1 MRKLSIQL
9 LLVGGLAWGG
19 IFLPSPVYAQQTLVD
34 ITAPAV
40 GEVVSGVVQIS
51 GTAIDADF
59 AHYELAYALDPP
71 ITEESWIPIQPPITQ
86 QVRDG
91 ILGAWDTT
99 PLVDGRY
106 LIRLRVVRNDEEAAA
121 VEEVVRVQVSNA
133 TATPLPTLPPAPSAT
148 PLPDTPTPGPSPT
161 PLIQQPPTR
170 TPRPTPTP
178 GGPTSTPEP
187 LNLEDSPFRPDRLRQ
202 AAVRGGLITLGAFCL
217 LGLYLLFRNRL
228 LDEIRVLVWQIRQRQ
243 DRD

>member
-1 MRKLSIQL
+1 M
-9 LLVGGLAWGG
+9 
-19 IFLPSPVYAQQTLVD
+19 PSPVHAQQTLVS
-34 ITAPAV
+34 ITSPAV

-51 GTAIDADF
+51 GTAIDSAF

-71 ITEESWIPIQPPITQ
+71 ITEESWISIQPPITQ

-106 LIRLRVVRNDEEAAA
+106 LIRLRIVRNDEESPT
-121 VEEVVRVQVSNA
+121 VEEIVRVQVSNA

-148 PLPDTPTPGPSPT
+148 ALPDTPTPGPSPT

-178 GGPTSTPEP
+178 GGPTATPEP
-187 LNLEDSPFRPDRLRQ
+187 LNLEDSPFRPDRLRH
-202 AAVRGGLITLGAFCL
+202 AAVRGGLIALGMFCL
-217 LGLYLLFRNRL
+217 LGIYLLFKNQL
-228 LDEIRVLVWQIRQRQ
+228 LDRIRVVIWQIKKRRGQ
-243 DRD
+243 D

>member
-1 MRKLSIQL
+1 M
-9 LLVGGLAWGG
+9 
-19 IFLPSPVYAQQTLVD
+19 VD
-34 ITAPAV
+34 ITSPAV
-40 GEVVSGVVQIS
+40 GEIVSGVVQIS
-51 GTAIDADF
+51 GTAIDTDF

-71 ITEESWIPIQPPITQ
+71 INDQSWIPIQPPITQ

-106 LIRLRVVRNDEEAAA
+106 LIRLRVVRIDEEAEA
-121 VEEVVRVQVSNA
+121 VEEIVRVQVSNA

-178 GGPTSTPEP
+178 GGPTATPEP

-202 AAVRGGLITLGAFCL
+202 AAVSGGLITLGVFCL
-217 LGLYLLFRNRL
+217 LGLYLLFRNQL
-228 LDEIRVLVWQIRQRQ
+228 LDQIRVLIWQIRQRQ